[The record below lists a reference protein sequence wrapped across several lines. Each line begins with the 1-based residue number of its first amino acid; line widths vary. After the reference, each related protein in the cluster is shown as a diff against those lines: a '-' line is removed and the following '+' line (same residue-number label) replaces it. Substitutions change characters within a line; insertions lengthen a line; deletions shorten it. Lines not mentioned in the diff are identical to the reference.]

1 MSGVQFL
8 IMAIVA
14 AIVTLPIVTLIPR
27 ARQSSVFD
35 RVLWGAT
42 WLLAFLGAW
51 YAVDNYVGSARLGTL
66 AFEEFAQAAGGA
78 LVSGALVGALSLN
91 VLLWLMD
98 RFLTVE
104 ADETGESA
112 AEENAVEEEND
123 RVNPESQ

>member
-1 MSGVQFL
+1 MSGVQFF

-14 AIVTLPIVTLIPR
+14 AIVTLPIVILIPR
-27 ARQSSVFD
+27 ARQSAAFD

-51 YAVDNYVGSARLGTL
+51 YAVDNYVSGARLGTL
-66 AFEEFAQAAGGA
+66 VFEEFVQAAGGA

-98 RFLTVE
+98 RFAGLA
-104 ADETGESA
+104 ADEVGEDV
-112 AEENAVEEEND
+112 VEEDQGEEKYD
-123 RVNPESQ
+123 GASSDSH

>member
-14 AIVTLPIVTLIPR
+14 AIVTLPIVILIPR
-27 ARQSSVFD
+27 ARQSVAFD

-51 YAVDNYVGSARLGTL
+51 YAVDNYVVGARLGTL
-66 AFEEFAQAAGGA
+66 VFEEFMQAAGGA

-98 RFLTVE
+98 RFTVFE
-104 ADETGESA
+104 SDETGEII
-112 AEENAVEEEND
+112 AEENPVEENND
-123 RVNPESQ
+123 GANPESH